1 MKYGHQQLSK
11 MEQTRMNPEAQRA
24 AFRAAACFALSI
36 LLSATGHAQ
45 TNTSSHPA
53 LLGALNT
60 LRQQGCTKG
69 DRPVKPLRENAELS
83 RAAALISSGRKLE
96 DALKAAGYRAVRAAQ
111 ISVRGAAGAAALTR
125 STLGKSCAT
134 ALHGELA
141 EAGFYQRG
149 TQTWVVLAAPFSA
162 PQAAQAG
169 DVQAR
174 ILALVNE
181 AREQPRRCG
190 AESFAAAQPLRWNNT
205 LQEAAASHAADMA
218 RHSYFSHTGRDG
230 SNVTDRASRAGYA
243 WRAIGENIAAGQM
256 QADAAVQGWIKS
268 PGHCANLMAPAYT
281 EMGAAFAVNTNSTAG
296 IYWVQV
302 FGAAR

>member
-1 MKYGHQQLSK
+1 V
-11 MEQTRMNPEAQRA
+11 
-24 AFRAAACFALSI
+24 
-36 LLSATGHAQ
+36 
-45 TNTSSHPA
+45 A

-83 RAAALISSGRKLE
+83 RAASLIAGGRKLE
-96 DALKAAGYRAVRAAQ
+96 DALKASGYRAVRAAQ
-111 ISVRGAAGAAALTR
+111 ISVRGAAGAAALAR

-149 TQTWVVLAAPFSA
+149 TQTWVVLAAPFSP

-169 DVQAR
+169 NVQAR

-181 AREQPRRCG
+181 ARAQPRRCG
-190 AESFAAAQPLRWNNT
+190 AESFAAVHPLRWSNT
-205 LQEAAASHAADMA
+205 LQEAAAGHAADMA

-243 WRAIGENIAAGQM
+243 WRAVGENIAAGQM
-256 QADAAVQGWIKS
+256 QADAAVQGWLNS

-281 EMGAAFAVNTNSTAG
+281 EMGAAFAVNTNSSAG

-302 FGAAR
+302 FGATR

>member
-1 MKYGHQQLSK
+1 MKYGCHQLSK
-11 MEQTRMNPEAQRA
+11 MKQTRTTPETQRA
-24 AFRAAACFALSI
+24 TFRAVGCFALSL

-45 TNTSSHPA
+45 TNTSGHAA

-69 DRPVKPLRENAELS
+69 DRPAKPLRENAELS
-83 RAAALISSGRKLE
+83 RAAALIAGGRKLE
-96 DALKAAGYRAVRAAQ
+96 DALKASGYRAVRATQ
-111 ISVRGAAGAAALTR
+111 ITVRGASGTAALAR

-134 ALHGELA
+134 ALHGELS
-141 EAGFYQRG
+141 ETGFYQRG
-149 TQTWVVLAAPFSA
+149 TQTWVVLAAPFS
-162 PQAAQAG
+162 PPAATQAG

-181 AREQPRRCG
+181 ARARPRRCG
-190 AESFAAAQPLRWNNT
+190 AESFAATRPLRWSNT
-205 LQEAAASHAADMA
+205 LQEAAAGHAADMA

-230 SNVTDRASRAGYA
+230 STVDDRASRAGYA

-256 QADAAVQGWIKS
+256 QADAAVQGWLNS

-281 EMGAAFAVNTNSTAG
+281 EMGAAFAVNTNSSAG

-302 FGAAR
+302 FGATR